1 MVLLLMEKKSCT
13 ALTSHVDM
21 EQGVVYRRSRYLPNA
36 AGWLCARQR
45 AARRLKKVV
54 PGYLTSQKNPL

>member
-21 EQGVVYRRSRYLPNA
+21 EQGVVYRRTACLPIVREFA
-36 AGWLCARQR
+36 AVLLHRFRAR
-45 AARRLKKVV
+45 KKVI